1 MLHACQAA
9 RIKALEAERESKWLN
24 RDPCVFRKE
33 KELKLEAERIRLEK
47 VRLWKLS
54 EPERLQRRYEDAR
67 RWKFYF

>member
-24 RDPCVFRKE
+24 RDLSVFRKE
-33 KELKLEAERIRLEK
+33 KELELEAERIRLEK
-47 VRLWKLS
+47 VLLWKLR
-54 EPERLQRRYEDAR
+54 EPERLQRRYEEAG

>member
-24 RDPCVFRKE
+24 RDPSVFRKE
-33 KELKLEAERIRLEK
+33 KELELEAERIRLEK

>member
-24 RDPCVFRKE
+24 RDLSVFRKE
-33 KELKLEAERIRLEK
+33 KELELEAERIRLEK
-47 VRLWKLS
+47 VLLWKLS